1 MEIHQTAIRIVV
13 KSFLSLATLLIVL
26 QWAPSCLAEQAVL
39 NAPSE
44 ASTALPESTFEPTA
58 QDDSS
63 PAGAIPAS
71 DELTERLEA
80 WSTLTV
86 IGLGIFGL
94 FWVRRHTSE
103 L

>member
-1 MEIHQTAIRIVV
+1 M
-13 KSFLSLATLLIVL
+13 LLIL
-26 QWAPSCLAEQAVL
+26 AWASVSYAEPDAL

-44 ASTALPESTFEPTA
+44 ANTELTGSTFEPATQEDA
-58 QDDSS
+58 S